1 MAQIMTLFKN
11 RYRVES
17 ARLPR
22 YDYTSPGRYFV
33 TICTHDKACHFGD
46 VVNGRMCLSPIG
58 EIVADEWRKA
68 PKVRPNVILDSWVVM
83 PNHLHGI
90 IVIDEMKTSVETHGD
105 GNVSVETTQRVVST
119 TTKTT
124 LQRNSLGAIIGQFKS
139 KCTKRIHA
147 AGFGEFSWQARFHDH
162 IVRDGSDL
170 DRIRQYILDNPA
182 DWSKDDNYPRNIR
195 MDRLHHGESQL

>member
-17 ARLPR
+17 ARLPHF
-22 YDYTSPGRYFV
+22 DYSSSGRYFV
-33 TICTHDKACHFGD
+33 TICTNNKACHFGD
-46 VVNGRMCLSPIG
+46 VVNGEMCLSSIG
-58 EIVADEWRKA
+58 EIVADEWQNT

-83 PNHLHGI
+83 PNHVHGI
-90 IVIDEMKTSVETHGD
+90 IVIDEMKIRDVTPGH
-105 GNVSVETTQRVVST
+105 GNVSVETTHRVVST
-119 TTKTT
+119 KTKTT

-147 AGFGEFSWQARFHDH
+147 AGFLDFSWQARFFDH
-162 IVRDGSDL
+162 IVRNGSDL
-170 DRIRQYILDNPA
+170 DRIRQYILENPA
-182 DWSKDDNYPRNIR
+182 KWSKDDNYPRNIR